1 LSSLCLSK
9 FRIHSTR
16 DASLTRRVQAA
27 CRIFEYNK
35 ILKQALFSSAS
46 FAAHPLNP
54 LDVAP
59 RNFELRVRFFPFG
72 VVRPKVAIGKKS
84 GALKFD

>member
-1 LSSLCLSK
+1 MDCQAFALASSA
-9 FRIHSTR
+9 FIPR

-59 RNFELRVRFFPFG
+59 RNFELRVRFFPKCR
-72 VVRPKVAIGKKS
+72 VQ
-84 GALKFD
+84 